1 MIIPIFGIGQQGK
14 SPTVT
19 AQRHL
24 NLYAEASGSPDKSSL
39 TFYGTPGLTLFS
51 TFGDTPVRG
60 GIGVGDYLYYVHRGT
75 FWQVDNAGVKTSRGT
90 LVTTSG
96 RVEMAYNGT
105 QIAIVD
111 GTNMYLYT
119 VASTAFATVTSGL
132 FPSPISVTYQDSYFI
147 ACFRDDQRFQ
157 ISGQYDGS
165 TWGALDYASAE
176 SNPDKLQRVIADH
189 GEIVL
194 CGDLS
199 IEFWGNSGNLDF
211 PYSNIR
217 GATQE
222 YGLAARWSLVKYNDS
237 LAGLMKNRM
246 GQVQVM
252 MAVGHSL
259 KKISTEEIDFIIN
272 GYSSVADA
280 TAFPYMLGGHPMYQI
295 NFPSAGKSWL
305 YDGSTGLWSPLES
318 GLSGGRHLGETSTDF
333 LNKPR
338 VTDYANGNVYT
349 LDANAYTDNGTP
361 IAREIVGRHY
371 FKDYKRQEIFRLQ
384 VDFEAGVGLISGQ
397 GSDPQA
403 MLQVS
408 KDNGH
413 TWGNEMWTTI
423 GKIGEYLT
431 RAVWRR
437 LGSGRD
443 WLFRVRVTDPVK
455 VVITGAAI
463 ETRGSYE

>member
-1 MIIPIFGIGQQGK
+1 MIIPIFSVGQQGK

-24 NLYAEASGSPDKSSL
+24 NLYAEVVQNADKSNL
-39 TFYGTPGLTLFS
+39 VFYGTPGLTLFMS
-51 TFGDTPVRG
+51 FGDTPARG
-60 GIGVGDYLYYVHRGT
+60 GIMVGDYVYYVHRGT
-75 FWQVDNAGVKTSRGT
+75 FWQVDNAGIKTSRGT
-90 LVTTSG
+90 LNTTTG
-96 RVEMAYNGT
+96 RVEMAYNGS
-105 QIAIVD
+105 QIGIVD

-119 VASTAFATVTSGL
+119 VATTAFAVVSSGL
-132 FPSPISVTYQDSYFI
+132 FPNPISITYQDSYFI

-157 ISGQYDGS
+157 ISGQYDGA
-165 TWGALDYASAE
+165 TWDALDYASAE

-194 CGDLS
+194 CGDVS
-199 IEFWGNSGNLDF
+199 IEFWGNSGAQDF

-237 LAGLMKNRM
+237 MAGLMKNRM

-259 KKISTEEIDFIIN
+259 KKISTEEIDYLIN

-280 TAFPYMLGGHPMYQI
+280 TAYSYMLGGHPMYQI
-295 NFPSAGKSWL
+295 NFPSAGRSWL

-318 GLSGGRHLGETSTDF
+318 GLSGGRHLGETCIDY

-338 VTDYANGNVYT
+338 VSDYTNGNVYT
-349 LDANAYTDNGTP
+349 LDANTYTDNGMA

-371 FKDYKRQEIFRLQ
+371 FKDYKRQGISRLQ
-384 VDFEAGVGLISGQ
+384 VDFETGVGLITGQ
-397 GSDPQA
+397 GEDPQA

-413 TWGNEMWTTI
+413 TWGNEMWTTVGRI
-423 GKIGEYLT
+423 GTYLT
-431 RAVWRR
+431 RAIWRR

-443 WLFRVRVTDPVK
+443 WLFKIRVTDPVK
-455 VVITGAAI
+455 VVITGASI
-463 ETRGSYE
+463 DTEGSYE